1 MAASDPL
8 FMGWSQRETSGS
20 GVPVTGPRPNR
31 CVLVVDDDTDG
42 RETLAEFLEA
52 EGYPVA
58 RAANGRQALDY
69 LQQARPPGLILLDLL
84 MPVMDGYQFRQ
95 RQRQD
100 PVLASIP
107 IAVVSAVGPN
117 SDQMAALEPAGWLVK
132 PVDLEELLDIVQRH
146 CGPAPSD
153 THGRE

>member
-1 MAASDPL
+1 SASYPM

-20 GVPVTGPRPNR
+20 GVPGTGARPNR
-31 CVLVVDDDTDG
+31 CVLVVEDDTDG
-42 RETLAEFLEA
+42 RETLAELLEA

-69 LQQARPPGLILLDLL
+69 LQRAGPPGLILLDLL

-107 IAVVSAVGPN
+107 IAVVSVVRHN
-117 SDQMAALEPAGWLVK
+117 SD
-132 PVDLEELLDIVQRH
+132 
-146 CGPAPSD
+146 
-153 THGRE
+153 